1 MQVAFI
7 IYEGK
12 NTMEKVKEMILF
24 ALTNFWANLKT
35 KVILKSDIVNNLTN
49 SSTDKP
55 LSANQGKALKENIN
69 ELNENISNL
78 KPVARSGSYNDLS
91 NKPSIPAAVA
101 VKGNAEA
108 AYRTGNVNITP
119 ANIGLGN
126 VNNTADA
133 NKSVNYANSAG
144 SANAVAWGNISG
156 KPPAYTPSSH
166 THDDRYYTESEV
178 NNLIWN
184 EIQVKE
190 YSVDNLIVS
199 TGTKTQEF
207 SIALSGYWIVG
218 LVQVSIE
225 NASASGINSSQCS
238 IYGYGMYSQSTA
250 YVRFRAWADA
260 KVRVIIK
267 VLYWKDPR

>member
-1 MQVAFI
+1 MAGFLKKIWKPRIVEYPGRRRLDDTSQPEIYDVSRAEGNI
-7 IYEGK
+7 IQ
-12 NTMEKVKEMILF
+12 
-24 ALTNFWANLKT
+24 
-35 KVILKSDIVNNLTN
+35 
-49 SSTDKP
+49 
-55 LSANQGKALKENIN
+55 QGDGFTADNMNDLEERIDSCVGA
-69 ELNENISNL
+69 LNENISNL

>member
-69 ELNENISNL
+69 ELNENIS
-78 KPVARSGSYNDLS
+78 KKQDAST
-91 NKPSIPAAVA
+91 A
-101 VKGNAEA
+101 
-108 AYRTGNVNITP
+108 ITTE
-119 ANIGLGN
+119 NIGMQSVLN
-126 VNNTADA
+126 ANTAH
-133 NKSVNYANSAG
+133 S
-144 SANAVAWGNISG
+144 VAWDDVYS
-156 KPPAYTPSSH
+156 KPTTGYPPSSH
-166 THDDRYYTESEV
+166 HHDDRYYTESEVNNLLNGKADTAHSHAWDAITGKPGTFTPSGHNHDDRYYTESEV

-199 TGTKTQEF
+199 TGAKTQEF

-218 LVQVSIE
+218 LVQASIE

-250 YVRFRAWADA
+250 YVRFRAWSDA
-260 KVRVIIK
+260 KVKVIIK